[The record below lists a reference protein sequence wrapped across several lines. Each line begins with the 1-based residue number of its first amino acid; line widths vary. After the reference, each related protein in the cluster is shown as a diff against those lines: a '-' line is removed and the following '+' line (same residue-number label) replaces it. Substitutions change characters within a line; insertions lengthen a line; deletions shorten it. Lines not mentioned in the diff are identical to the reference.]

1 MRNIPKAA
9 IAQSNAWETYD
20 EAEGETSTIILNQV
34 VLVTKRTQAEAI
46 IRSHVLWAMGGGLI
60 PIPLVDFAAVTAIQL
75 EMLQQLAQLYGV
87 NYSRSMG
94 KTFVSALTGTTLA
107 SLGASF
113 LKAIPGIGTM
123 LGGASM
129 SIASGASTYA
139 VGQVAITHFSSGGNL
154 NDFVEENVKAAYD
167 SAFEQGKSYVSNLE
181 NEKGNEAAN
190 IYQALEKLG
199 QLKDQGILTEEEFQ
213 AKKQELLARL

>member
-1 MRNIPKAA
+1 MSK
-9 IAQSNAWETYD
+9 S
-20 EAEGETSTIILNQV
+20 
-34 VLVTKRTQAEAI
+34 TQAEAI

-75 EMLQQLAQLYGV
+75 EMLQQLAHLYNV

-94 KTFVSALTGTTLA
+94 KAFVSALTGTTLA

-113 LKAIPGIGTM
+113 LKAIPGFGSV

-129 SIASGASTYA
+129 AITSGASTYA
-139 VGQVAITHFSSGGNL
+139 VGQVAVSHFASGGTLSN
-154 NDFVEENVKAAYD
+154 FVDDAVKSAYD
-167 SAFEQGKSYVSNLE
+167 SAFERGKSYVSDLE
-181 NEKGNEAAN
+181 NEKGDDAAD

-199 QLKDQGILTEEEFQ
+199 QLKDRGILSEEEFQ
-213 AKKQELLARL
+213 AKKVELLSRL